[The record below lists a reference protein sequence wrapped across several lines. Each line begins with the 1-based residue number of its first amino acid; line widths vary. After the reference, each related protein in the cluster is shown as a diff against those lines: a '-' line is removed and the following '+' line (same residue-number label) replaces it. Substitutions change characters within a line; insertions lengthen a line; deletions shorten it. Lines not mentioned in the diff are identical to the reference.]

1 MSLPPQS
8 TIQDV
13 TVRIRNA
20 TRNPNV
26 GRTEQV
32 VLKEGPKAFRVATLM
47 EILNPQSQETHH
59 HVLKLDSIDRTKAGW
74 FYKAEKSISLEGQD
88 QNNEID
94 RLFQFLKAH
103 LDGKLTSS
111 GELHILSSQEYG
123 KLERL
128 VDLVP
133 SLASPD
139 MVELVKLIVPRI
151 KDSGSYFH
159 EFITAFQQSDEQTVR
174 HLATAARLVQ
184 YTQAVERLSSHIE
197 NGTEPEQ
204 TYQQLL
210 SDHPWMF
217 GSEYSEVLDRRKF
230 TRDDN
235 LDFMLRRTSDNYV
248 EVIEIKTPFSEPLF
262 IRDASHE
269 SYHPSAKLSPV
280 LGQVMRYISEIER
293 TRDHIIVKDGL
304 DTLKVRARIIIG
316 RDGGPE
322 QLQALR
328 TLNGHLHR
336 IEVITYDQLM
346 RIARRVLDIFST
358 SEAENEQPARAESK
372 PF

>member
-1 MSLPPQS
+1 MPLPPES

-13 TVRIRNA
+13 LVRIRNA

-32 VLKEGPKAFRVATLM
+32 ILKEGPKAFRLATLI
-47 EILNPQSQETHH
+47 EILNPQSKQTHH
-59 HVLKLDSIDRTKAGW
+59 HVLKLESVDRNKEGW
-74 FYKAEKSISLEGQD
+74 FYKPEKSLSLEGQD

-103 LDGKLTSS
+103 LDGKLNSS
-111 GELHILSSQEYG
+111 GELHILNSAEYN

-151 KDSGSYFH
+151 KDSAAYFPD
-159 EFITAFQQSDEQTVR
+159 FVTAFQESDEQTVK

-184 YTQAVERLSSHIE
+184 YTKAVDRLSNLIAE
-197 NGTEPEQ
+197 GIAPEQ

-210 SDHPWMF
+210 SANPWMF
-217 GSEYSEVLDRRKF
+217 GSEYSELLDRRTY

-235 LDFMLRRTSDNYV
+235 LDFMLRRTSDDYV
-248 EVIEIKTPFSEPLF
+248 ELIEIKTPFSEPLF
-262 IRDASHE
+262 IHDASHD
-269 SYHPSAKLSPV
+269 SYHPSSKLSPV

-293 TRDHIIVKDGL
+293 TRDHILVKDGL
-304 DTLKVRARIIIG
+304 DTLKVRARIIVG
-316 RDGGPE
+316 RDGSAE
-322 QLQALR
+322 HRQALR
-328 TLNGHLHR
+328 TLNGHLHQ

-346 RIARRVLDIFST
+346 RIAKRVLDVFIG
-358 SEAENEQPARAESK
+358 PARTEEQSQK
-372 PF
+372 TDSDPF